1 MLEAILMLITV
12 VAQPDPAQLLQDIQ
26 RSHIEANLPLPGDFD
41 RLLRRDLGA
50 YFSKQRG
57 RNVVR
62 VDFEML
68 RDGPTQSGVS
78 YPKFYLW
85 VRIGDGMSTDDRGAV
100 RVAAINRERF
110 D

>member
-1 MLEAILMLITV
+1 MVFGGQKTVMLEAILMLIAV
-12 VAQPDPAQLLQDIQ
+12 VGQPDPAQLLEDLQ
-26 RSHIEANLPLPGDFD
+26 RSHIEANVPLPGDFN

-57 RNVVR
+57 RKAVQ

-85 VRIGDGMSTDDRGAV
+85 VRVGDGRSTDDRGA
-100 RVAAINRERF
+100 
-110 D
+110 